1 VYTLRQYQE
10 EAVESIVDYCSNF
23 RDGGGGIVVLPTGSG
38 KTLVIAEATRRL
50 NLNTLILCNNMEL
63 VKQDVDKLS
72 HFVDKDEIGIYSAS
86 LKSKQIKKFTVGTI
100 QSIYK
105 KVNLF
110 SNFGLVIVD
119 ECDLFVEDQKMF
131 GKLVALIQFYK
142 MYLVGLTAT
151 PYRMEVDTSFD
162 YSKRKLYSEST
173 LQMLTNFYPWKACLY
188 VANQEDLL
196 KQNYLTPVEI
206 VLQQEFVNLG
216 YVKSKG
222 NDYDMDDY
230 TWRFKAKEDIA
241 LKIITRMAKERTG
254 VIVFCTNIDQAQ
266 RMSETFNK
274 QNYSTNLFDKVLSS
288 RAIFSGMKEE
298 DRKLA
303 VEDFKSGKIN
313 VLFNIDIL
321 TRGFDYEKL
330 DCAVLIRP
338 TKSISLYVQMLGR
351 VSRKYLG
358 KEKSILIDLAGSSK
372 KFGSVDEIWVDED
385 LYTLNVS
392 TPTGVENLAGQTLST
407 FEKDY

>member
-50 NLNTLILCNNMEL
+50 NLNTLIICNNMEL

-162 YSKRKLYSEST
+162 YSNRRLYSEST
-173 LQMLTNFYPWKACLY
+173 LQMLTNFSPWRECLY

-206 VLQQEFVNLG
+206 VLQQEFVNLS

-230 TWRFKAKEDIA
+230 TWRFKVKEDIA